1 MKQLYELKGE
11 GRSIRAIARDLGVS
25 RNSVRKY
32 LRSPQVPRAKEQ
44 TPRGSKLDPYKE
56 YLRER
61 LAEGLENCVVLL
73 RELRGRGYTGGYSI
87 LKEYVH
93 PFRRPHLPQATRRF
107 ETEPGEQAQVDWGSF
122 TYFTSEGKKK
132 QVWAF
137 VMVLSWSRAIYV
149 ELVPQADVATFLRC
163 HVNAFAHLGGVP
175 RRCLYDN
182 AKVVVLGREEDGRP
196 RWNPR
201 FLDFALRVGFDS
213 RLCRPYRPQ
222 TKGRVESGIKYL
234 RNNFWPSA
242 RFTDL
247 ADLNRQVREWCSCV
261 ADIRVHGTT
270 GERPKD
276 RLLKEGS
283 HLRSLPDRGRL
294 TPFLREERKVGRDGY
309 VQWQGAWYGVPWTWA
324 GQGVQVQAEGS
335 LVEVWSGEQRLAM
348 HPRAGRPGQRFTLP
362 GQWSGLG
369 LGDSRPKKEPLAT
382 QVEEIEVQQRPLDLY
397 QALVVGGGR

>member
-32 LRSPQVPRAKEQ
+32 LRSPQVPQAKEQ

-61 LAEGLENCVVLL
+61 LAESLENCVVLL

-149 ELVPQADVATFLRC
+149 GLVPQADVATFLRS
-163 HVNAFAHLGGVP
+163 P
-175 RRCLYDN
+175 RQ
-182 AKVVVLGREEDGRP
+182 
-196 RWNPR
+196 
-201 FLDFALRVGFDS
+201 
-213 RLCRPYRPQ
+213 RLCSP
-222 TKGRVESGIKYL
+222 GRGTPPLPL
-234 RNNFWPSA
+234 RQCQGGGA
-242 RFTDL
+242 
-247 ADLNRQVREWCSCV
+247 
-261 ADIRVHGTT
+261 
-270 GERPKD
+270 
-276 RLLKEGS
+276 GS
-283 HLRSLPDRGRL
+283 
-294 TPFLREERKVGRDGY
+294 
-309 VQWQGAWYGVPWTWA
+309 
-324 GQGVQVQAEGS
+324 
-335 LVEVWSGEQRLAM
+335 
-348 HPRAGRPGQRFTLP
+348 
-362 GQWSGLG
+362 
-369 LGDSRPKKEPLAT
+369 
-382 QVEEIEVQQRPLDLY
+382 
-397 QALVVGGGR
+397 GGGRPTPVEPPVPGLCPEGRV

>member
-32 LRSPQVPRAKEQ
+32 LRSPQVPKAKEQ
-44 TPRGSKLDPYKE
+44 APRGSKLDPYKE
-56 YLRER
+56 YLRVR
-61 LAEGLENCVVLL
+61 LAEGLENCMVLL

-87 LKEYVH
+87 PSASSGQALKEYVH

-107 ETEPGEQAQVDWGSF
+107 ETEPGGQAQVDWGSF

-137 VMVLSWSRAIYV
+137 VMVLRWSRAIYV
-149 ELVPQADVATFLRC
+149 ELVPRADVAAFLRC
-163 HVNAFAHLGGVP
+163 HVNAFAHLGGVR

-222 TKGRVESGIKYL
+222 SKGRGKAASSTCVTTSG
-234 RNNFWPSA
+234 PA
-242 RFTDL
+242 R
-247 ADLNRQVREWCSCV
+247 V
-261 ADIRVHGTT
+261 
-270 GERPKD
+270 
-276 RLLKEGS
+276 
-283 HLRSLPDRGRL
+283 LP
-294 TPFLREERKVGRDGY
+294 T
-309 VQWQGAWYGVPWTWA
+309 WQT
-324 GQGVQVQAEGS
+324 
-335 LVEVWSGEQRLAM
+335 
-348 HPRAGRPGQRFTLP
+348 
-362 GQWSGLG
+362 
-369 LGDSRPKKEPLAT
+369 
-382 QVEEIEVQQRPLDLY
+382 
-397 QALVVGGGR
+397 

>member
-11 GRSIRAIARDLGVS
+11 GRSIRALAKDLGVS

-32 LRSPQVPRAKEQ
+32 LRSPQVPKAKEQ
-44 TPRGSKLDPYKE
+44 VPRGSKLDPHKE

-61 LAEGLENCVVLL
+61 LAEGLENCMVLL
-73 RELRGRGYTGGYSI
+73 RELRGRGYSGGYSI

-93 PFRRPHLPQATRRF
+93 PFRLPHLPQATRRF

-122 TYFTSEGKKK
+122 TYYTGEGKKK

-149 ELVPQADVATFLRC
+149 ELVPRADVATFLRC

-175 RRCLYDN
+175 LRCLYDN

-247 ADLNRQVREWCSCV
+247 ADLNRQVREWCCSV
-261 ADIRVHGTT
+261 ADTRIHGTT
-270 GERPKD
+270 GERPED
-276 RLLKEGS
+276 RLLKERS

-309 VQWQGAWYGVPWTWA
+309 VQWQGSWYGVPWTWA

-335 LVEVWSGEQRLAM
+335 LVKSGPESNGWRCTLGRDAPDSGSPCPASGRGWGWGILGPGRSLWP
-348 HPRAGRPGQRFTLP
+348 PRWRR
-362 GQWSGLG
+362 
-369 LGDSRPKKEPLAT
+369 
-382 QVEEIEVQQRPLDLY
+382 
-397 QALVVGGGR
+397 